1 MGNVAVWGLSWTSL
15 GGLGALD
22 SQRSDQ
28 QILILY
34 LRCLPQGSTQPLLL
48 ALAVPA
54 WPHSSEVSLCQVTG
68 KKATGI
74 IGFPARQRQAGTDVF
89 MLTCV
94 SLCPDLFLPET
105 RATLGLYTVPNLA
118 CRFLGNF

>member
-1 MGNVAVWGLSWTSL
+1 MGNVPVWDLSWTNL
-15 GGLGALD
+15 GGLGTLE

-54 WPHSSEVSLCQVTG
+54 WPHSSEVSLCPVSREDSRWHYRIPS
-68 KKATGI
+68 KAEAGWDLRI
-74 IGFPARQRQAGTDVF
+74 HVDMCFRVSRPLSAR
-89 MLTCV
+89 
-94 SLCPDLFLPET
+94 
-105 RATLGLYTVPNLA
+105 N
-118 CRFLGNF
+118 